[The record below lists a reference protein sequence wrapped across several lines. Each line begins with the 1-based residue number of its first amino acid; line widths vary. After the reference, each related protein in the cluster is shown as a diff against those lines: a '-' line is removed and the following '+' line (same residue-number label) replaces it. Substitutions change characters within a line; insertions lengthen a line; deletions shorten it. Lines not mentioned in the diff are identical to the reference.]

1 MKWKKFTFTTILGII
16 IILAS
21 FFMITESAR
30 YYTFFYESGAWQPL
44 FLASLLE
51 IFVLALAVMKIG
63 TKKVFN
69 FIQKIIM
76 ISVFIVIIAAAGI
89 QAVNPT
95 LENLEATAQQ
105 SALSDIL
112 KEEYK
117 TLQKDRDVFE
127 KQKQKRNTAIAA
139 AERRK
144 IVSDLKSLFNQDV
157 KTDKGRVA
165 LINILLLFTI
175 RFIVQ
180 LSNVYCASMLGVYFR
195 YKNNTK
201 EKRTMKWNIFKRFK
215 KEKKIEEVVVPV
227 KKKVDKP
234 VRPVK
239 KKVDKPVRPVK
250 KKVESAEQVV
260 LRAIPNAVCKKV
272 VLRNKT
278 RFKIYTDSTPEARI
292 IAAGQ
297 SRELAWKSVKQKHMK
312 GK

>member
-1 MKWKKFTFTTILGII
+1 MNWKKFTFTLILGII

-51 IFVLALAVMKIG
+51 VFVLALAAMKIG
-63 TKKVFN
+63 TKRIFN

-76 ISVFIVIIAAAGI
+76 ISVFTVIIAAAGI
-89 QAVNPT
+89 QAINPT
-95 LENLEATAQQ
+95 LESLETVSKQE
-105 SALSDIL
+105 ALSDIL

-117 TLQKDRDVFE
+117 TLQKDRDVFV
-127 KQKQKRNTAIAA
+127 KQKQRRNTAIAA

-144 IVSDLKSLFNQDV
+144 IVNDLKSLFNQDV

-195 YKNNTK
+195 HKNNTK
-201 EKRTMKWNIFKRFK
+201 EKRTMKWNIFKIFK
-215 KEKKIEEVVVPV
+215 KKPEKI
-227 KKKVDKP
+227 
-234 VRPVK
+234 
-239 KKVDKPVRPVK
+239 
-250 KKVESAEQVV
+250 V
-260 LRAIPNAVCKKV
+260 LNRFPNAVCRKV

-278 RFKIYTDSTPEARI
+278 RYKIFTDSVPGSKI

-297 SRELAWKSVKQKHMK
+297 SRELAWKSVKRKHMK
-312 GK
+312 